1 MTTLTLEMQGF
12 ADPICRA
19 QNQDGTVQS
28 DILTLSVYLFD
39 QVFILLTLLECPDSN
54 HSKKWKI

>member
-28 DILTLSVYLFD
+28 DILTLSVYLFAHLFVSTSED
-39 QVFILLTLLECPDSN
+39 A
-54 HSKKWKI
+54 